1 MAERLRRLSRLRRPS
16 RIALLTPLVAAW
28 LATVLAPAAAAAGT
42 YTRDLYFTGEYERQ
56 VDGRTC
62 TAASTAMIENL
73 IARRDLN
80 LPQMTILH
88 YEQVRDALNDATQK
102 GSDPL
107 GWARAATYFSRY
119 TPHPTAFAWEAYPT
133 QLAALKRAATQLA
146 VTGRPVGLAV
156 QHGQHAVVMTGFV
169 ATADPRLGAFTL
181 QYVYVSDPAGYTHYR
196 YAAFSAP
203 LNTYLETDASATYDD
218 AWYGKYVIVAPQG

>member
-1 MAERLRRLSRLRRPS
+1 MPRRLRRPS
-16 RIALLTPLVAAW
+16 RPRHLRLLIPLAALW
-28 LATVLAPAAAAAGT
+28 LGTILAPSAAAAGT
-42 YTRDLYFTGEYERQ
+42 YTQDLYFAGSYEHQ
-56 VDGRTC
+56 VDSRTC

-80 LPQMTILH
+80 LPQVTILR
-88 YEQVRDALNDATQK
+88 YEQTRDALNDATQR

-133 QLAALKRAATQLA
+133 ALTALKRAATQIA
-146 VTGRPVGLAV
+146 VTGRPVGLV
-156 QHGQHAVVMTGFV
+156 VMHGQHAVVMTGFI

-181 QYVYVSDPAGYTHYR
+181 QYIYVSDPNGYAHYR
-196 YAAFSAP
+196 YAAGSTP
-203 LNTYLETDASATYDD
+203 LTTYLQTDATSTYDT
-218 AWYGKYVIVAPQG
+218 AWYGDYVIVAPQG